1 MRTNWHSIPR
11 SGNSAPQQR
20 TLSRHPRPLR
30 GFAPWRLCGEGNCT
44 QLLKRSLFLL
54 AWITACAVHAQPLT
68 LDSAI
73 ARALRHDRVQQ
84 QLGDI
89 DATAAMYDRDR
100 ATTWLPQLTLN
111 AQSTIQNEQMGFTGS
126 LPGLAL
132 PEVPLDF
139 HRILLNFNQTL
150 YDGNATR
157 ERRRLQ
163 VIDADRQRMEAEA
176 RTIELKA
183 QMIQRYMSV
192 LVCAEQL
199 RLLDAKANTLEEQRA
214 RVHGAVAAGA
224 ALPSEEDLLRA
235 ELVSTMQE
243 RIRTEATERNMRA
256 DLALLTGVEADRDA
270 TLQRPQEVG
279 NAAVDPTQRA
289 DIRAF
294 DLRAQALDAQLGIG
308 VAMRRPTLNVFG
320 NAGVGDPGYNMLDPT
335 MRPMLLAGI
344 GLQWR
349 ILDWGQVKRQR
360 SITELQRD
368 MLVVERDR
376 ALRQVHMALSA
387 QDEELH
393 KYDRLLEKDGELIDL
408 RASVTRARSEQ
419 LTLGTATAADYIT
432 ELDKENAARLWL
444 EIHQLQRLLAQ
455 RVRLNIAG
463 Q

>member
-1 MRTNWHSIPR
+1 MRHWLHILP
-11 SGNSAPQQR
+11 
-20 TLSRHPRPLR
+20 
-30 GFAPWRLCGEGNCT
+30 
-44 QLLKRSLFLL
+44 
-54 AWITACAVHAQPLT
+54 WITACAVHAQPLT

-73 ARALRHDRVQQ
+73 ARAVRHDRVQQ

-89 DATAAMYDRDR
+89 ASTAALYDRDR
-100 ATTWLPQLTLN
+100 STAWLPQLTLN
-111 AQSTIQNEQMGFTGS
+111 AQSTVQNEQMAFPAALPGFT
-126 LPGLAL
+126 P

-163 VIDADRQRMEAEA
+163 VIDADRQRLEAEA

-183 QMIQRYMSV
+183 QVIQRYMSV

-214 RVHGAVAAGA
+214 RVHGAVEAGA

-235 ELVSTMQE
+235 ELVSTTQE
-243 RIRTEATERNMRA
+243 RIRTEATERSMRA

-270 TLQRPQEVG
+270 TLQRPLAIATAE
-279 NAAVDPTQRA
+279 VDPTQRA

-294 DLRAQALDAQLGIG
+294 ELRAQALDAQLGIG

-320 NAGVGDPGYNMLDPT
+320 NAGMGDPGYNLFDPG

-349 ILDWGQVKRQR
+349 ILDWGQVQRQR
-360 SITELQRD
+360 TITGLQRD
-368 MLVVERDR
+368 MLLLERER
-376 ALRQVHMALSA
+376 ALRQVRMALAA
-387 QDEELH
+387 QEEEVR
-393 KYDRLLEKDGELIDL
+393 KYDRLLEKDEELIGL
-408 RASVTRARSEQ
+408 RASVTKARSEQ
-419 LTLGTATAADYIT
+419 LALGTATASDYIA